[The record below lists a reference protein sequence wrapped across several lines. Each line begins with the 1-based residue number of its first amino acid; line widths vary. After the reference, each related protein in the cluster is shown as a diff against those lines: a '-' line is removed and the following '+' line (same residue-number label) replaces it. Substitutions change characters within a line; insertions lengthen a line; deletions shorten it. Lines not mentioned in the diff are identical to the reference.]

1 MTDTLQSARADLA
14 FMRELAEDRGP
25 LPRHLGT
32 HLFWPGLLY
41 GLNVAYVWAGMRG
54 FAPWPADWYT
64 WAWLPATIVYAP
76 ICVWLALDG
85 RKQHWGPAARVVA
98 AAWTGVSIMTLT
110 IVGIVIAAS
119 FKTGTN
125 LAVVWPPTA
134 LALYAGAWLAL
145 GVVLKR
151 LWAILIAIGCSLTAV
166 LMASLTGEPEYWLV
180 FGLGMLLF
188 MAAPGYMIFRKK
200 KPA

>member
-1 MTDTLQSARADLA
+1 MTDTLQSARDDLA

-25 LPRHLGT
+25 LPHHLGA

-41 GLNVAYVWAGMRG
+41 GLNVAYTWAGMRG
-54 FAPWPADWYT
+54 FALWTTDWYV
-64 WAWLPATIVYAP
+64 WAYLPATFIYIP
-76 ICVWLALDG
+76 ICIWLSLDG

-98 AAWTGVSIMTLT
+98 AAWTGVSIMTVT
-110 IVGIVIAAS
+110 VVAIVVVAT
-119 FKTGTN
+119 FRTGTN
-125 LAVVWPPTA
+125 LAIVWPPTA

-151 LWAILIAIGCSLTAV
+151 WWATLTAIGCSLTAI
-166 LMASLTGEPEYWLV
+166 LMASLTDTPEYWLV
-180 FGLGMLLF
+180 FGLGLLLF
-188 MAAPGYMIFRKK
+188 LAAPGYMIMRKK